1 MCTHDRAVW
10 RGSSW
15 GVSVVKIVV
24 ERDREVLEVELEA
37 EAAPAA
43 RKPEGFSVLQESERA
58 ISALEAKVNALE
70 RRRLKDR

>member
-15 GVSVVKIVV
+15 GVSVGNIVAG
-24 ERDREVLEVELEA
+24 RDREVLDVELEA
-37 EAAPAA
+37 ETGPAA
-43 RKPEGFSVLQESERA
+43 RKPEGFSVLQESEGA